1 MTVIVRGEAI
11 PGESKM
17 RTGLLTSL
25 IAGGAMVLGMAA
37 AEAAT
42 NVDINIGKTKGISCN
57 TGRHI
62 VEGKGYINV
71 RARDCY
77 GEIYVYSGLRHGK
90 SWWIEV
96 RRRDGKIID
105 TMRR

>member
-1 MTVIVRGEAI
+1 
-11 PGESKM
+11 M
-17 RTGLLTSL
+17 RTGFLTGL
-25 IAGGAMVLGMAA
+25 IVAGMMTLGMATA
-37 AEAAT
+37 DAAT
-42 NVDINIGKTKGISCN
+42 TVDINIGKTKGISCG
-57 TGRHI
+57 TGKRI

-71 RARDCY
+71 RARDCN
-77 GEIYVYSGLRHGK
+77 GEIFVYSGLRYGK

>member
-1 MTVIVRGEAI
+1 
-11 PGESKM
+11 M
-17 RTGLLTSL
+17 RTGFLTGL
-25 IAGGAMVLGMAA
+25 IAAGRMTLGMATA
-37 AEAAT
+37 DAAT
-42 NVDINIGKTKGISCN
+42 TVDINIGKTKGISCG
-57 TGRHI
+57 TGKRI

-71 RARDCY
+71 RARDCN
-77 GEIYVYSGLRHGK
+77 GEIFVYSGLRYGK

>member
-1 MTVIVRGEAI
+1 
-11 PGESKM
+11 M
-17 RTGLLTSL
+17 RTGFLTGL
-25 IAGGAMVLGMAA
+25 IAGAAMVLGVAA

-71 RARDCY
+71 KARDCN
-77 GEIYVYSGLRHGK
+77 GEIYVYSGIRNGK
-90 SWWIEV
+90 NWWIEV
-96 RRRDGKIID
+96 RRRDGKVID
-105 TMRR
+105 TARR

>member
-1 MTVIVRGEAI
+1 MLKHLVLGAFLIV
-11 PGESKM
+11 
-17 RTGLLTSL
+17 GLLVL
-25 IAGGAMVLGMAA
+25 PAGIN

-42 NVDINIGKTKGISCN
+42 NIDINIGKSKGISCG
-57 TGRHI
+57 TGKRI

-71 RARDCY
+71 RARDCN
-77 GEIYVYSGLRHGK
+77 GEIYVYSGLRYGK

>member
-1 MTVIVRGEAI
+1 
-11 PGESKM
+11 M
-17 RTGLLTSL
+17 RTGFVTSF
-25 IAGGAMVLGMAA
+25 IAGAAMVLGVAA
-37 AEAAT
+37 AHAAT

-71 RARDCY
+71 RARDCN
-77 GEIYVYSGLRHGK
+77 GEIFVYSGIRNGK
-90 SWWIEV
+90 NWWIEV

>member
-1 MTVIVRGEAI
+1 
-11 PGESKM
+11 M
-17 RTGLLTSL
+17 RTGFVTGL
-25 IAGGAMVLGMAA
+25 IAAGMLALTMAA
-37 AEAAT
+37 AGAAT

-71 RARDCY
+71 RPRDWN
-77 GEIYVYSGLRHGK
+77 GEIFVYSGIRHGK
-90 SWWIEV
+90 KWWIEV

-105 TMRR
+105 TVRR

>member
-1 MTVIVRGEAI
+1 
-11 PGESKM
+11 M
-17 RTGLLTSL
+17 RTGFLTGL
-25 IAGGAMVLGMAA
+25 IAAGMMTLGMATA
-37 AEAAT
+37 DAAT
-42 NVDINIGKTKGISCN
+42 TVDINIGKTKGISCG
-57 TGRHI
+57 TGKRI

-71 RARDCY
+71 RARDCN
-77 GEIYVYSGLRHGK
+77 GEIFVYSGLRYGK